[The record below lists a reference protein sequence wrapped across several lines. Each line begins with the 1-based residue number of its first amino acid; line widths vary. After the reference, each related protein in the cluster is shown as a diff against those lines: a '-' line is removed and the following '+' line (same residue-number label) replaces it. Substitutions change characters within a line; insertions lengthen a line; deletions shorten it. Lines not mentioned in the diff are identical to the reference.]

1 MGGPAP
7 RSVPGPWDPLH
18 AAAANLQ
25 AGRGIDIP
33 VSVARVLIVDDE
45 SDIRQAVAEVL
56 AEEGHQVVAA
66 GDGEE
71 ALAQIRAFH
80 PELVLLDLMMPV
92 MNGWEFRAAQK
103 GDPDISQIPVVIL
116 SAMGREGAIDA
127 DGYIQKPFDL
137 DMLLTAVRRHAM
149 SGSPPAAQNA

>member
-1 MGGPAP
+1 M
-7 RSVPGPWDPLH
+7 
-18 AAAANLQ
+18 
-25 AGRGIDIP
+25 
-33 VSVARVLIVDDE
+33 ARVLIVDDE

-103 GDPDISQIPVVIL
+103 GDPDISEIPVVIL

-137 DMLLTAVRRHAM
+137 EVLLSAVRRHAL
-149 SGSPPAAQNA
+149 SAPPAAAHDA

>member
-1 MGGPAP
+1 M
-7 RSVPGPWDPLH
+7 
-18 AAAANLQ
+18 
-25 AGRGIDIP
+25 
-33 VSVARVLIVDDE
+33 ARVLIVDDE

-103 GDPDISQIPVVIL
+103 GDPDISAIPVVIL
-116 SAMGREGAIDA
+116 SAMGRDGAIDA
-127 DGYIQKPFDL
+127 DGFIQKPFDL
-137 DMLLTAVRRHAM
+137 EMLLSMVRRHA
-149 SGSPPAAQNA
+149 SRDPSSPAAQNA

>member
-1 MGGPAP
+1 M
-7 RSVPGPWDPLH
+7 
-18 AAAANLQ
+18 
-25 AGRGIDIP
+25 DIP
-33 VSVARVLIVDDE
+33 VVVARVLIVDDE

-80 PELVLLDLMMPV
+80 PQLVLLDLMMPV

-103 GDPDISQIPVVIL
+103 GDPDISAIPVVIL

-137 DMLLTAVRRHAM
+137 EMLLSAVRRHAQ
-149 SGSPPAAQNA
+149 SASPPAAQNA